1 MNETLDR
8 LRAFQSRLVL
18 ALHGIAET
26 ELRRLPRGDDVVVG
40 CQLSVVWEVA
50 LGRQVTDN

>member
-26 ELRRLPRGDDVVVG
+26 DLRRLRGVTTL
-40 CQLSVVWEVA
+40 LSVVSCR
-50 LGRQVTDN
+50 LSGR